1 MDIDEFERTTQPKA
15 KRSKLE
21 PFHAQ
26 IFELKRKGYA
36 NWQIRDWLA
45 ANNVKVSQ
53 EAVRKFIK
61 SRDDTTPP
69 TVPTSEKVS
78 TNVGSSESKVSEP
91 EADLSGLTDKQRR
104 ELVADKYTS
113 QSPKNS
119 LAQRLLNKGK
129 ENQDN

>member
-61 SRDDTTPP
+61 SRDETTPP

-78 TNVGSSESKVSEP
+78 TNVGSSESNVNEP
-91 EADLSGLTDKQRR
+91 GDELSGLDAKQRR
-104 ELVADKYTS
+104 EKLADKFIKPESTN
-113 QSPKNS
+113 PLLKKH
-119 LAQRLLNKGK
+119 LNKDK
-129 ENQDN
+129 

>member
-78 TNVGSSESKVSEP
+78 TQE
-91 EADLSGLTDKQRR
+91 DLDKPNKEEKPKTTTGNPFAKANKTDGDIRRNQFEYNPTPDLTKI
-104 ELVADKYTS
+104 Y
-113 QSPKNS
+113 
-119 LAQRLLNKGK
+119 G
-129 ENQDN
+129 DNNDE